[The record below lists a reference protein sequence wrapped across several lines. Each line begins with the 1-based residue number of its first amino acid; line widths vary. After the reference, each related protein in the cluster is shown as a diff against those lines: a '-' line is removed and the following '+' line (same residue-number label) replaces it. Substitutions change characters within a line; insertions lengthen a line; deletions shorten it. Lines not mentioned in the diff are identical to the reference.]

1 MHSSSDATFR
11 SRSID
16 HRMSYHRGLPLTY
29 RAVEDFSGGK
39 GELSFFAGE
48 TIVLTSFI
56 ESPSYKGFG
65 RNEAGQEGS
74 FPMHKVEQMLTFV
87 QYLAL
92 NDTF

>member
-1 MHSSSDATFR
+1 MHSSSNATFR

-16 HRMSYHRGLPLTY
+16 HQMSYHRGLPLTY
-29 RAVEDFSGGK
+29 RASEDFSGGK
-39 GELSFFAGE
+39 GELSFSAGE
-48 TIVLTSFI
+48 TIVLRSSV

-65 RNEAGQEGS
+65 RNEAGLEGS
-74 FPMHKVEQMLTFV
+74 FPMYKVEQTLTFV